1 MISIA
6 HDEKPY
12 VRKRF
17 TSDKRHKIVKEK
29 LPIGDYV
36 VGNLVIERKQIND
49 LYTSMIEGR
58 LFRQLDKIQQFCDAH
73 EGAQGVL
80 IIEGYRVHRALKSFA
95 EVTPIDQIIVNCL
108 IVFNIIAFK
117 TNGLDHTVSFI
128 KDIDNYSFKGV
139 PHIIKDV
146 RGFKP
151 QKSVRAQQKYF
162 LQGLPTIGE
171 KRVANILKDYKNP
184 MDYFQSTI
192 IDPKNTQIF
201 KVLTGDFN
209 QK

>member
-17 TSDKRHKIVKEK
+17 KKDKQHKIVEET

-36 VGNLVIERKQIND
+36 VGNLIIERKQIND
-49 LYTSMIEGR
+49 LYTSMIKGR
-58 LFRQLDKIQQFCDAH
+58 LFRQLEKIQQFCKAH
-73 EGAQGVL
+73 EKAQGVL
-80 IIEGYRVHRALKSFA
+80 IIEGYRVHKALASFA

-108 IVFNIIAFK
+108 IVFNIIAFR
-117 TNGLDHTVSFI
+117 TNGLDHTISFI
-128 KDIDNYSFKGV
+128 KDIDKYSFKGV

-151 QKSVRAQQKYF
+151 QKSVKAQQKYF

-171 KRVANILKDYKNP
+171 KRVDLILKNYKNP

-192 IDPKNTQIF
+192 INPKNTQIF
-201 KVLTGDFN
+201 NVLTGDFN
-209 QK
+209 